1 MLSGD
6 SGKLKPSR
14 ISLSPKETTVLE
26 NLIGRGQ
33 NGRDRAGPGTV
44 RRPVIGLALG
54 GGAARGFAHIGI
66 IRTLIAHGIVPNV
79 VVGTSIGAVVGGAY
93 AAGHLD
99 TLEEWARSLQPRN
112 ILGYLD
118 IRLNGSGLIGGA
130 KLAAQLEA
138 AMGAT
143 LIEDLPTKF
152 ASVATEVRT
161 GHEIW
166 LTHGRIVDAVRASY
180 ALPGIFS
187 PVMVGDRWL
196 VDGALVNPVPV
207 SAARAFGAEIV
218 IAANLSS
225 DVFAHSTTIYSH
237 GPAPEV
243 AVVSTPEI
251 LDPSP
256 PKRGFGKFFSPE
268 RTLKREFFG
277 GGGRPGI
284 STVMVDAFNIMQDR
298 ITRARLAGDPP
309 DLLISPRVGQIG
321 WFDFHRADDLI
332 AHGARA
338 AERAIESIQ
347 EAIDILVSP
356 SARPGAAAD
365 RALTDK
371 AIADKAVKE

>member
-1 MLSGD
+1 
-6 SGKLKPSR
+6 
-14 ISLSPKETTVLE
+14 LE
-26 NLIGRGQ
+26 NLLGRGHSGAA
-33 NGRDRAGPGTV
+33 NGPNKVGLGTV
-44 RRPVIGLALG
+44 RRPVIGVALG

-66 IRTLIAHGIVPNV
+66 VKTLVARGIVPNV

-112 ILGYLD
+112 ILSYLD

-143 LIEDLPTKF
+143 LIEDLPIKF
-152 ASVATEVRT
+152 ATVATEVRT

-166 LTHGRIVDAVRASY
+166 LTHGRMVDAMRASY

-207 SAARAFGAEIV
+207 STARAFGAEIV

-237 GPAPEV
+237 GPSEVTV
-243 AVVSTPEI
+243 AVTPEAVVE
-251 LDPSP
+251 PVP
-256 PKRGFGKFFSPE
+256 PKRGFGRLFSPE
-268 RTLKREFFG
+268 RTMKREFFG

-321 WFDFHRADDLI
+321 WFDFHRADELI

-347 EAIDILVSP
+347 EAIHILAPDAVE
-356 SARPGAAAD
+356 PGAAV
-365 RALTDK
+365 DK
-371 AIADKAVKE
+371 TP

>member
-1 MLSGD
+1 
-6 SGKLKPSR
+6 
-14 ISLSPKETTVLE
+14 LE
-26 NLIGRGQ
+26 NLLGRGHNVA
-33 NGRDRAGPGTV
+33 NGPNKVGLGTV

-66 IRTLIAHGIVPNV
+66 VKTLVARGIVPNV

-112 ILGYLD
+112 ILSYLD

-143 LIEDLPTKF
+143 LIEELPIKF
-152 ASVATEVRT
+152 ATVATEVRT

-166 LTHGRIVDAVRASY
+166 LTHGRMVDAMRASY

-207 SAARAFGAEIV
+207 STARAFGAEIV

-237 GPAPEV
+237 GPSEVTV
-243 AVVSTPEI
+243 AVTPEAVVE
-251 LDPSP
+251 PVP
-256 PKRGFGKFFSPE
+256 PKRGFGRLFSPE
-268 RTLKREFFG
+268 RTMKREFFG

-347 EAIDILVSP
+347 EAIHIL
-356 SARPGAAAD
+356 APGGVEPGPAV
-365 RALTDK
+365 DK
-371 AIADKAVKE
+371 TP

>member
-1 MLSGD
+1 M
-6 SGKLKPSR
+6 
-14 ISLSPKETTVLE
+14 
-26 NLIGRGQ
+26 GRGQ
-33 NGRDRAGPGTV
+33 AGSNGRNKVGLDSV

-54 GGAARGFAHIGI
+54 GGAARGFAHIGVLK
-66 IRTLIAHGIVPNV
+66 TLIAHGIVPNV
-79 VVGTSIGAVVGGAY
+79 VVGTSIGAVVGGSY

-118 IRLNGSGLIGGA
+118 IRLNGSGLIGGD

-138 AMGAT
+138 ALGQT
-143 LIEDLPTKF
+143 QIEDLPLKF

-166 LTHGRIVDAVRASY
+166 LTHGRLVEAMRASY

-187 PVMVGDRWL
+187 PVLIGDRWL

-207 SAARAFGAEIV
+207 SAARALGAEIV

-225 DVFAHSTTIYSH
+225 DVFGHATTIFDH
-237 GPAPEV
+237 GTTATLPDPVIEV
-243 AVVSTPEI
+243 VQ
-251 LDPSP
+251 
-256 PKRGFGKFFSPE
+256 PKRGFSKFFSAE
-268 RTLKREFFG
+268 RTMKREFFG

-309 DLLISPRVGQIG
+309 DLLIAPRVGKIG
-321 WFDFHRADDLI
+321 WFDFHRADEMI
-332 AHGARA
+332 AHGEKA

-347 EAIDILVSP
+347 EAIELLAPD
-356 SARPGAAAD
+356 AAKEA
-365 RALTDK
+365 APPIEKK
-371 AIADKAVKE
+371 A

>member
-1 MLSGD
+1 
-6 SGKLKPSR
+6 
-14 ISLSPKETTVLE
+14 VLE
-26 NLIGRGQ
+26 NLMGRGQ
-33 NGRDRAGPGTV
+33 NGPNGRDKVGLGGI

-66 IRTLIAHGIVPNV
+66 VKTLLAHGIVPNV
-79 VVGTSIGAVVGGAY
+79 VVGTSIGAVVGGSY

-118 IRLNGSGLIGGA
+118 IRLNGSGLIGGD

-138 AMGAT
+138 SLGRT
-143 LIEDLPTKF
+143 HIEELPLKF
-152 ASVATEVRT
+152 ATVATEVRT

-166 LTHGRIVDAVRASY
+166 LTQGSMVDAMRASY

-187 PVMVGDRWL
+187 PVLVGDRWL

-225 DVFAHSTTIYSH
+225 DVFAHATTIYTH
-237 GPAPEV
+237 GPADATPEV
-243 AVVSTPEI
+243 PVE
-251 LDPSP
+251 DPAP
-256 PKRGFGKFFSPE
+256 RRGFSKFFSPE
-268 RTLKREFFG
+268 RAMKREFFG

-321 WFDFHRADDLI
+321 WFDFHRADELI

-347 EAIDILVSP
+347 EAIQILTP
-356 SARPGAAAD
+356 APNAAPDA
-365 RALTDK
+365 ALEKK
-371 AIADKAVKE
+371 A

>member
-66 IRTLIAHGIVPNV
+66 VRTLIAHGIVPNV

-309 DLLISPRVGQIG
+309 DLLISPRVGQVG

-332 AHGARA
+332 AHGVRA

-356 SARPGAAAD
+356 EAKPSAAVD
-365 RALTDK
+365 RTLVDK
-371 AIADKAVKE
+371 PLVDKE